1 MATTITAGNATNGA
15 AISSD
20 NTGILE
26 LKSGTG
32 SGTTAVTIGTNQA
45 VTFAAGTTING
56 ITVGRGGG
64 SVATNTA
71 VGASALAA
79 TTGSSS
85 NNTAVGSAAGSSL
98 TSGAR
103 NTALGFNA
111 LLLNTTGTENTA
123 VGGNAL
129 NKSTTAS
136 NNTALGYV
144 ALYETTTGANNT
156 ALGAQSL
163 QNNTTASNNTAIGY
177 QAGYSITTGASN
189 TTLGYR
195 ALTTNITG
203 ERNVAVGDQ
212 AGLNATGS
220 YNTFVG
226 DDAGYNATTGTFNT
240 FIGQGSGESITTGS
254 KNSIL
259 GKYSGNQ
266 GGLDIRTENNSIVL
280 SDGDGTPRFWYRGV
294 NNYFYAP
301 DIYNRTTATAANVTV
316 GSDGG
321 LQRSTS
327 ALKYKQEI
335 RDLEEIDISAL
346 RPIRYKSKCEGDD
359 QTKDHFG
366 LIADEAAEAG
376 FEELVTRGADGEV
389 EGFQYERLTVVLLK
403 KLQTLDAEFKAYKEA
418 HP

>member
-20 NTGILE
+20 STGILE

-156 ALGAQSL
+156 ALGAQAL
-163 QNNTTASNNTAIGY
+163 L
-177 QAGYSITTGASN
+177 SN
-189 TTLGYR
+189 TTGL
-195 ALTTNITG
+195 
-203 ERNVAVGDQ
+203 RNVAVGDQ
-212 AGLNATGS
+212 AGQATTTGS

-226 DDAGYNATTGTFNT
+226 DDSGYNATTGTFNT
-240 FIGQGSGESITTGS
+240 FVGQGSGESITTGS

-266 GGLDIRTENNSIVL
+266 GGLDIRALDNRIVL
-280 SDGDGTPRFWYRGV
+280 SDGDGNPRCHFDNQG
-294 NNYFYAP
+294 N
-301 DIYNRTTATAANVTV
+301 IYVLQTFSNTSASAANV
-316 GSDGG
+316 GILSNG
-321 LQRSTS
+321 QFFRSTS
-327 ALKYKQEI
+327 ALKYKNDI
-335 RDLEEIDISAL
+335 RDLEEIDISVF
-346 RPIRYKSKCEGDD
+346 RPVRYKSKCEGDD

-366 LIADEAAEAG
+366 VIADEVAEAG
-376 FEELVTRGADGEV
+376 IEELVTRGADGEV